1 MLYVSLDDWAEETP
15 FDEYEDTSDWLI
27 EAEKLPEADWLK
39 DALFLNAYW
48 SDSPEFRGI
57 VDKVFDEVSG
67 LIKIS
72 SPKRSRDAL
81 KTVLLNLWVSYLM
94 GAPVRYSRRKNSYV
108 RDSRYGQL
116 FMKFDRLIPIID
128 ALEQLGY
135 INQQGGWQDRDTGV
149 RRQTRMWGTRKLW
162 HLFKR
167 SGLMDRHIVLPPEP
181 EELIILRDADKRE
194 IGYRETPQTR
204 KQREQ
209 LQHYN
214 QFLKEHEITVDL
226 PSDCEVDN
234 RFLVEWLLNSILT
247 GRADLLHVDLTL
259 TLPTVN
265 PYIQPVLIP
274 RYPYQIPTLH
284 IPKYTTKLQYYYY
297 LHPSITDTKCGK
309 SQHCIGFTRIEI
321 GQLRVHRTP

>member
-1 MLYVSLDDWAEETP
+1 MP
-15 FDEYEDTSDWLI
+15 IGLI
-27 EAEKLPEADWLK
+27 R
-39 DALFLNAYW
+39 
-48 SDSPEFRGI
+48 PEFRGI
-57 VDKVFDEVSG
+57 VDKVFGEVSG
-67 LIKIS
+67 LINIS

-149 RRQTRMWGTRKLW
+149 RRQTRMWGTGKLW

-181 EELIILRDADKRE
+181 GELIILRDADKRE

-214 QFLKEHEITVDL
+214 QFLK
-226 PSDCEVDN
+226 
-234 RFLVEWLLNSILT
+234 
-247 GRADLLHVDLTL
+247 RA
-259 TLPTVN
+259 
-265 PYIQPVLIP
+265 
-274 RYPYQIPTLH
+274 
-284 IPKYTTKLQYYYY
+284 
-297 LHPSITDTKCGK
+297 
-309 SQHCIGFTRIEI
+309 
-321 GQLRVHRTP
+321 